1 MIEMPATRCTLLTIL
16 LAGTVTALGGCSTT
30 SSTNQETTSTTPSA
44 GVESDPIDPDAPIAI
59 QEWNIV
65 HSDWSDLGFEWQWTG
80 FPPVQPGS
88 WIDHATAYEDM
99 LVFQGSGSTLSV
111 LESSTGKVRWSRQV
125 DRPSTVFQESVR
137 RGETL
142 YMASDTELWELNTR
156 NGNTIDRDSLGSLV
170 NTSPLI
176 LDNLAIF
183 GTLSGEL
190 FAFQMTNDFK
200 LWSYRFDG
208 PIHVPAVSVG
218 EGYIAALSENG
229 ELRTLESTNAH
240 TGMATQIAGGT
251 DATLLTDEIGIY
263 VASKD
268 QSLYAFDIVDGF
280 RFWRKR
286 SSAPVVI
293 QHTLYE
299 GVVYATT
306 KDNGLI
312 AIESS
317 TGDELW
323 SNEDI
328 GGWVITVIDN
338 DQLVVWSGTELM
350 TVDKDRG
357 DIIASMPLT
366 EISGIR
372 TDSIDDGDLYVIT
385 LEGTVAKFSLK

>member
-16 LAGTVTALGGCSTT
+16 LAGAAATLGGCS
-30 SSTNQETTSTTPSA
+30 STSTTDSNSSA
-44 GVESDPIDPDAPIAI
+44 VVESGSEAPII
-59 QEWNIV
+59 KSEWNV
-65 HSDWSDLGFEWQWTG
+65 AHSDWSDMGFEWQWTG
-80 FPPVQPGS
+80 YPPMQPS
-88 WIDHATAYEDM
+88 AWIDHATAYDDI

-111 LESSTGKVRWSRQV
+111 LETSTGKVRWSRQV
-125 DRPSTVFQESVR
+125 DRPSTVFQESIR
-137 RGETL
+137 RGDTL
-142 YMASDTELWELNTR
+142 YTASDTELWELNIR
-156 NGNTIDRDSLGSLV
+156 NGNTLDRDSLGTLV

-176 LDNLAIF
+176 VDNLAIF

-208 PIHVPAVSVG
+208 PIHVPAIAVN
-218 EGYIAALSENG
+218 ETYIAAISENG
-229 ELRTLESTNAH
+229 ELRTLESINAH
-240 TGMATQIAGGT
+240 TGMATRIAGGT
-251 DATLLTDEIGIY
+251 EATLLTDGIGVY

-268 QSLYAFDIVDGF
+268 QSLYAFDIEDGF

-299 GVVYATT
+299 GIVYATT
-306 KDNGLI
+306 QDTGLV
-312 AIESS
+312 AIDSA
-317 TGDELW
+317 TGEELW

-328 GGWVITVIDN
+328 GGWVVTVVDN
-338 DQLVVWSGTELM
+338 NQLIVWSGQELLAI
-350 TVDKDRG
+350 DKDRG
-357 DIIASMPLT
+357 DIITKMPLSG
-366 EISGIR
+366 IAGIR